1 MKRIYLT
8 LITLVVL
15 FTALSLTSCIKSD
28 DNEEIIPAGTYIEE
42 NGHESELFSFVA
54 SGNTVRWTC
63 TVYGKVDSVILP
75 EMKGIYIKDLL
86 EVRHPTIVFILVD
99 DPYDMEI
106 QEILSINDNLYAMTL
121 RELSQ
126 MNYVIKAF
134 YGEAVFEKYKK
145 LPDYSIKET

>member
-1 MKRIYLT
+1 MDIGIIQQAKEKNWMICTYGLGYLGKRLYKEIPGM
-8 LITLVVL
+8 
-15 FTALSLTSCIKSD
+15 FELSAQFYCDGD
-28 DNEEIIPAGTYIEE
+28 D
-42 NGHESELFSFVA
+42 
-54 SGNTVRWTC
+54 
-63 TVYGKVDSVILP
+63 GKVDSVILP
-75 EMKGIYIKDLL
+75 EMKGIYLKDLL
-86 EVRHPTIVFILVD
+86 EVRYPTIVFILVD

-106 QEILSINDNLYAMTL
+106 QEILSINDNLYTITL